1 MNVFSKGLTGLP
13 AFQSLCADIRADRLP
28 AAVTGLGHIHKVHFI
43 ASLSA
48 VLNRR
53 AVLIVADE
61 GEAARVFEDAAS
73 FGLKPLLL
81 PARELSLRSVES
93 ASREYEQQRL
103 GVLAGIVSGDYD
115 IVVAGIE
122 AAVQFT
128 LPPSVLSSRTLILKA
143 GVALPEKDL
152 PAVFAAAGYERCEQ
166 VEGAGQY
173 SVRGGIIDIFPAGCP
188 SPVRIEL
195 WGDTVDTIWYYDVL
209 SQRRTEPL
217 KEISISP
224 AAEIMPDRPDELASN
239 IEELAEGLRGKNAA
253 AAREILMADC
263 ELLRGGGHPA
273 SYDKYIPLIY
283 KKPATLFDYSD
294 GALLF
299 VSERTRVRE
308 RLRATEWQLGEDIK
322 SLLAEGQLC
331 RGLTEYMMDSVG
343 VQSELE
349 SRGCIMLEAF
359 ARSGEITLNSLYNIN
374 ARQLPVWSGGMD
386 LLTEDLQNLL
396 NRNMACIVLAGAE
409 EKTAETLASDLV
421 KRGIPALYAPS
432 PDAPVKNRVLVIRG
446 GLSAGMEY
454 PDANLAVITHGRV
467 SGVRKKPRR
476 TKRDKAAEIHSL
488 SELTPGDYIVHAA
501 HGIGLYQG
509 IHPLE
514 VQGIVK
520 DYIKIQ
526 YAKGDTLYV
535 PVTQLDLVSKYI
547 GTKDDVNVRLH
558 RLGGQEW
565 QKAKARVRSAVKD
578 IARELIALYAKRM
591 ASKGFAFEPDGE
603 WQYDFERRFEF
614 EETEDQLRC
623 AEEIKADME
632 REVPMDRLL
641 CGDVG
646 FGKTEVA
653 LRAAFKCVT
662 QSKQCVVLVPT
673 TILAFQHFNTITRRF
688 EGFPVRIEMLSR
700 FRSAK
705 QQEAIIK
712 KLKRGEIDIVVGT
725 HRLLSKDV
733 KLRDVGL
740 VIVDEEQ
747 RFGVA
752 QKERL
757 KEAWPNV
764 DVLTLSATPIPR
776 TLNMAMSGIRD
787 MSVIE
792 EAPQDRYPVQTY
804 VLEYDSGIVTDAIRR
819 ELRRGGQVYYLH
831 NRVETIERCAAGIQ
845 MRIPEARVGFAHGK
859 MTEEQ
864 LSDIWRQML
873 DHEIDVLVC
882 TTIIETGVDIP
893 NANTL
898 IVENADRFGLAQ
910 LHQLRGRVG
919 RSSRRA
925 FAYLTFVR
933 GKVITDVASKRLEAI
948 REFTE
953 FGAGF
958 KIAMRDM
965 EIRGAGNI
973 LGAQQHGHME
983 AVGYEMYLRLL
994 GEAVNE
1000 EKGTPSMNREA
1011 ECLIDLQITAHIP
1024 ESYISSTAQRLDIYR
1039 RIADI
1044 RSHEDSLD
1052 VYDELIDRFGEPPE
1066 AVQGLIDIAMLRNM
1080 AADIGIYEVKQQHD
1094 CLLLYM
1100 RRLDMQVGSRMSSAL
1115 KGRVMISAG
1124 AKPYLSVRVL
1134 KGMTP
1139 LNTLREALEAAR
1151 PDAQEQA

>member
-1 MNVFSKGLTGLP
+1 M
-13 AFQSLCADIRADRLP
+13 
-28 AAVTGLGHIHKVHFI
+28 
-43 ASLSA
+43 
-48 VLNRR
+48 
-53 AVLIVADE
+53 
-61 GEAARVFEDAAS
+61 
-73 FGLKPLLL
+73 
-81 PARELSLRSVES
+81 
-93 ASREYEQQRL
+93 
-103 GVLAGIVSGDYD
+103 
-115 IVVAGIE
+115 
-122 AAVQFT
+122 
-128 LPPSVLSSRTLILKA
+128 
-143 GVALPEKDL
+143 
-152 PAVFAAAGYERCEQ
+152 
-166 VEGAGQY
+166 
-173 SVRGGIIDIFPAGCP
+173 
-188 SPVRIEL
+188 
-195 WGDTVDTIWYYDVL
+195 
-209 SQRRTEPL
+209 
-217 KEISISP
+217 
-224 AAEIMPDRPDELASN
+224 
-239 IEELAEGLRGKNAA
+239 
-253 AAREILMADC
+253 
-263 ELLRGGGHPA
+263 
-273 SYDKYIPLIY
+273 
-283 KKPATLFDYSD
+283 
-294 GALLF
+294 
-299 VSERTRVRE
+299 
-308 RLRATEWQLGEDIK
+308 
-322 SLLAEGQLC
+322 
-331 RGLTEYMMDSVG
+331 
-343 VQSELE
+343 
-349 SRGCIMLEAF
+349 
-359 ARSGEITLNSLYNIN
+359 
-374 ARQLPVWSGGMD
+374 
-386 LLTEDLQNLL
+386 
-396 NRNMACIVLAGAE
+396 
-409 EKTAETLASDLV
+409 
-421 KRGIPALYAPS
+421 
-432 PDAPVKNRVLVIRG
+432 
-446 GLSAGMEY
+446 
-454 PDANLAVITHGRV
+454 
-467 SGVRKKPRR
+467 
-476 TKRDKAAEIHSL
+476 
-488 SELTPGDYIVHAA
+488 
-501 HGIGLYQG
+501 
-509 IHPLE
+509 
-514 VQGIVK
+514 
-520 DYIKIQ
+520 
-526 YAKGDTLYV
+526 
-535 PVTQLDLVSKYI
+535 
-547 GTKDDVNVRLH
+547 RLH

-933 GKVITDVASKRLEAI
+933 GKVITDVASKR
-948 REFTE
+948 
-953 FGAGF
+953 
-958 KIAMRDM
+958 
-965 EIRGAGNI
+965 RGNT
-973 LGAQQHGHME
+973 
-983 AVGYEMYLRLL
+983 R
-994 GEAVNE
+994 
-1000 EKGTPSMNREA
+1000 
-1011 ECLIDLQITAHIP
+1011 
-1024 ESYISSTAQRLDIYR
+1024 IYR
-1039 RIADI
+1039 I
-1044 RSHEDSLD
+1044 R
-1052 VYDELIDRFGEPPE
+1052 R
-1066 AVQGLIDIAMLRNM
+1066 GL
-1080 AADIGIYEVKQQHD
+1080 QD
-1094 CLLLYM
+1094 CHARHGNTRGGQYS
-1100 RRLDMQVGSRMSSAL
+1100 RRA
-1115 KGRVMISAG
+1115 
-1124 AKPYLSVRVL
+1124 
-1134 KGMTP
+1134 
-1139 LNTLREALEAAR
+1139 AAR
-1151 PDAQEQA
+1151 AYGGCGL